1 MTRSVAR
8 SIPALALLA
17 SSLLLGCG
25 GEAGGT
31 NAQVAESTPVEEAGR
46 GRGMQAQSEI
56 GGLNAEDVDK
66 VFARSLGALQACL
79 EEGASRVELLGGAVD
94 FFLKID
100 ADGRIAHAH
109 LERSTLGDRDTERCM
124 LAALRAKTWPK
135 PIGGTTGLA
144 RKGFEFDPPKDVRP
158 PTDWDPAEVQE
169 TVSQLEEALTACKDG
184 ASGSFEATAYVD

>member
-79 EEGASRVELLGGAVD
+79 EEGASRSEEHTSELQSRENLVCR
-94 FFLKID
+94 LL
-100 ADGRIAHAH
+100 
-109 LERSTLGDRDTERCM
+109 LE
-124 LAALRAKTWPK
+124 K
-135 PIGGTTGLA
+135 
-144 RKGFEFDPPKDVRP
+144 
-158 PTDWDPAEVQE
+158 
-169 TVSQLEEALTACKDG
+169 
-184 ASGSFEATAYVD
+184 